1 MASIEDLKSLISSK
15 HGLAMSNQ
23 FLIQIPGARTF
34 SVPGLSNLPFGIG
47 GRIQNAFDDV
57 VDDIQDTVTDAIGNI
72 IPGGVFGTSSSGRDL
87 DLLCKNASIPGKQ
100 IATMD
105 RNTGAFPEKIAY
117 GYLVD
122 DISLTFHIL
131 NDYGVVRFFD
141 AWRKSIINEDTGEI
155 GYKSDY
161 ARDVKIHQL
170 RKPIPNSDQGL
181 ISEIILGDETMVY
194 SITLEDAF
202 PTTVQP
208 IEFVNELDGISEFG
222 VQLSY
227 TNFKVVETSL
237 LNGVANMF
245 LNRLGF

>member
-1 MASIEDLKSLISSK
+1 M
-15 HGLAMSNQ
+15 
-23 FLIQIPGARTF
+23 
-34 SVPGLSNLPFGIG
+34 
-47 GRIQNAFDDV
+47 
-57 VDDIQDTVTDAIGNI
+57 
-72 IPGGVFGTSSSGRDL
+72 
-87 DLLCKNASIPGKQ
+87 
-100 IATMD
+100 
-105 RNTGAFPEKIAY
+105 
-117 GYLVD
+117 
-122 DISLTFHIL
+122 
-131 NDYGVVRFFD
+131 
-141 AWRKSIINEDTGEI
+141 
-155 GYKSDY
+155 
-161 ARDVKIHQL
+161 